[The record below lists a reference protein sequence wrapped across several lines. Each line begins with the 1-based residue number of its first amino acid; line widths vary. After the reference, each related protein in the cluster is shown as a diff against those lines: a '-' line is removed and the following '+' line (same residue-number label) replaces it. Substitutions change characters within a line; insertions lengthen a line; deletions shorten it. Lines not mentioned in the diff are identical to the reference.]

1 LVVAG
6 FVAYVALLAVQR
18 AFELALSARNARALR
33 AKGGALASDPVYP
46 GIVALHSVYPI
57 ALALEVFALGARPPA
72 WWPLPL
78 ALVIAAQ
85 GLRYAAMRALGERWN
100 VRVWV
105 VPGEPR
111 VSRGIYRWLTHPNYV
126 AVAIEFAAAP
136 LMFGAWRTALVASAV
151 NAVLLFVRIRLEDRA
166 LDGAAAGRPA
176 ATSAS
181 PNP

>member
-1 LVVAG
+1 VLVAG

-18 AFELALSARNARALR
+18 AFELVRSARSARSLR
-33 AKGGALASDPVYP
+33 ARGGVLAPDPVYP
-46 GIVALHSVYPI
+46 WIVALHSFYPI
-57 ALALEVFALGARPPA
+57 ALAFEVFVLGARPPA

-78 ALVIAAQ
+78 ALVIVAQ

-111 VSRGIYRWLTHPNYV
+111 VARGIYRWLAHPNYV

-151 NAVLLFVRIRLEDRA
+151 NAALLFVRIRLEDRA
-166 LDGAAAGRPA
+166 LDGAAAARPA
-176 ATSAS
+176 VTSAS
-181 PNP
+181 PSP